1 MKSINS
7 QAQNKVSISGKLLD
21 VSFSSGKTKKGVPY
35 ERANVTVRVVQTYG
49 GKEEVSEISV
59 PFFATQYTNSGA
71 PNPAY
76 RSIQQLKEMK
86 TVAQYGAD
94 MADSIS
100 INRAELQENNFVSK
114 STGQLVSTHQFRAS
128 FFNTGAAK
136 NVATFSIKDAFI
148 LDMRDEVD
156 REGETTGR
164 LIVKVGIVQY
174 GGRLDVLEMIAENP
188 AHVDFISRNWNIN
201 DTLYIEG
208 FIRSTVVEEFRT
220 KTSSWGEQIPESS
233 TKTVH
238 ELIITNG
245 DDCCVDEEIDY
256 DPAES
261 KKAFNARKARLEQLL
276 QDAAD
281 APKKSAAPA
290 LSKYDWQE

>member
-1 MKSINS
+1 MKSINN

-76 RSIQQLKEMK
+76 RTIQQLKEMK

-136 NVATFSIKDAFI
+136 NVATFSVKDAFI

-164 LIVKVGIVQY
+164 LIV
-174 GGRLDVLEMIAENP
+174 
-188 AHVDFISRNWNIN
+188 
-201 DTLYIEG
+201 
-208 FIRSTVVEEFRT
+208 
-220 KTSSWGEQIPESS
+220 
-233 TKTVH
+233 
-238 ELIITNG
+238 
-245 DDCCVDEEIDY
+245 
-256 DPAES
+256 
-261 KKAFNARKARLEQLL
+261 
-276 QDAAD
+276 
-281 APKKSAAPA
+281 
-290 LSKYDWQE
+290 